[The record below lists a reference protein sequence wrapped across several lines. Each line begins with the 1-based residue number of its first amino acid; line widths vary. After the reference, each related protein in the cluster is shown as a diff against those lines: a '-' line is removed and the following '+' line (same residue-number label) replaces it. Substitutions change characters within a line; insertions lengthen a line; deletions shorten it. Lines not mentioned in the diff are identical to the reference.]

1 MTRITFEEVARY
13 AQKSGKCL
21 CGTFRVRKRKFY
33 QTLSP
38 FNKVNGIPKTGEQIA
53 NELSAEI
60 KAWQSEPILCSK
72 CEAGAQSAAAQE

>member
-1 MTRITFEEVARY
+1 MTRVTFEEVARY

-38 FNKVNGIPKTGEQIA
+38 FNKVNGVPKTREQVA
-53 NELSAEI
+53 VELSAEI
-60 KAWQSEPILCSK
+60 KAWQSEPIICSK
-72 CEAGAQSAAAQE
+72 CEEATKS